1 MTDAIFPQIR
11 IMPARFLYPETAEK
25 LLNGICKVGV
35 VRRMTL
41 NGPRLPPT
49 ITEGPGRGLANPHPG
64 RKVIHVGGEEFELQV
79 QVGTIILELENP
91 EAIPVIR
98 QVCDEVFTNFSYT
111 LQEGKFMKTQMTT
124 SDYAKYG
131 VIEDE
136 RMLGMADPKA
146 KGSRCPIILQGNK

>member
-1 MTDAIFPQIR
+1 
-11 IMPARFLYPETAEK
+11 MPARFLYPETAEK

-35 VRRMTL
+35 VRRMII

-64 RKVIHVGGEEFELQV
+64 RKVIHVGGEEFELHV
-79 QVGTIILELENP
+79 QVGYIILELENSD
-91 EAIPVIR
+91 AIPVIR

-111 LQEGKFMKTQMTT
+111 LQEGKFMKSQMTV

-131 VIEDE
+131 VMEDE
-136 RMLGMADPKA
+136 SILGMSDP
-146 KGSRCPIILQGNK
+146 KGSRCPIILQGTK

>member
-1 MTDAIFPQIR
+1 MTEAIFPQVR
-11 IMPARFLYPETAEK
+11 IMPARFLFPETAEK

-35 VRRMTL
+35 VRRMTI

-64 RKVIHVGGEEFELQV
+64 RKVIHVGGEEFELHV
-79 QVGTIILELENP
+79 QVGYIILELENSDAVP
-91 EAIPVIR
+91 IIR

-111 LQEGKFMKTQMTT
+111 LQEGKFMKSQMTV

-131 VIEDE
+131 ETEDKE
-136 RMLGMADPKA
+136 MLGMSDPK
-146 KGSRCPIILQGNK
+146 KGSGCPIILQGTQ

>member
-1 MTDAIFPQIR
+1 MIEAIFPQIR

-35 VRRMTL
+35 VRRL
-41 NGPRLPPT
+41 IINGPRLPPT
-49 ITEGPGRGLANPHPG
+49 ITEGPARGTPNPHPG
-64 RKVIHVGGEEFELQV
+64 RKIIHVGGEEFELQV
-79 QVGTIILELENP
+79 QVGYIILELENTD
-91 EAIPVIR
+91 AIPVIR

-111 LQEGKFMKTQMTT
+111 LQEGKFMKSQMTV

-136 RMLGMADPKA
+136 RILGMSDPTGK
-146 KGSRCPIILQGNK
+146 RCPIILQGTR